1 MKTKHADVGNQ
12 LLTVGEAA
20 DIVGVSV
27 DTIKRWEKIGHITS
41 GRTPNG
47 HRRFRRADVE
57 RLLQPAP
64 TSTKDVA

>member
-1 MKTKHADVGNQ
+1 MQTSHDKNG

-20 DIVGVSV
+20 ALVGVSN
-27 DTIKRWEKIGHITS
+27 DTLKRWEKAGHIAS

-64 TSTKDVA
+64 TSAKDVA